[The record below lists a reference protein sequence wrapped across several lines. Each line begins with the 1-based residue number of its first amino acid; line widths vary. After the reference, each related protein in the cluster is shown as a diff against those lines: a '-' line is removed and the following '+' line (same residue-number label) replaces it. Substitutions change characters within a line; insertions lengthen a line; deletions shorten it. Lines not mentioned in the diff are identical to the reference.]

1 MKAQSRCD
9 IAFCGIL
16 VTEICYV
23 YHDSTHTGHPFFGRP
38 WAQKSLVLLYN
49 AHNVLRNYRLT
60 FLHFVRRHVFVLGK
74 SKFAD
79 WCTAFMRGLDFEF
92 FIKFERIG
100 CIRVA
105 TMVIVSNNHS
115 LRSLTCLN
123 QWNASSHGQ
132 SKLIDLLF
140 SNHPHNRH

>member
-1 MKAQSRCD
+1 MFLYWESPSSLIGAQ
-9 IAFCGIL
+9 
-16 VTEICYV
+16 
-23 YHDSTHTGHPFFGRP
+23 
-38 WAQKSLVLLYN
+38 LLC
-49 AHNVLRNYRLT
+49 VDLT
-60 FLHFVRRHVFVLGK
+60 
-74 SKFAD
+74 SS
-79 WCTAFMRGLDFEF
+79 F